1 MLGYVK
7 TKHDFSF
14 FNFLYFFLLKYDI
27 YLEKLKRKK
36 RERDREREGDFYQIT
51 HDH

>member
-27 YLEKLKRKK
+27 YLENSREKK
-36 RERDREREGDFYQIT
+36 REREIERERETFT
-51 HDH
+51 K

>member
-36 RERDREREGDFYQIT
+36 REREIERERETFT
-51 HDH
+51 K

>member
-7 TKHDFSF
+7 TKHDFSY

-27 YLEKLKRKK
+27 YLVKLKREKRV
-36 RERDREREGDFYQIT
+36 RERDRERETFT
-51 HDH
+51 K